1 MIYNNTLIK
10 EINERL
16 LERRKN
22 AEAKAQKYADILN
35 ADKDYSEAFNKYNSA
50 RFDFSKAK
58 FTGNKEAEEKASAEI
73 GKAAEDMSRISKKLG
88 ITADMLQPDYTCKQ
102 CNDTGFLKN
111 GKRCSCFK
119 KLATQI
125 TLSELGIDGKTLPSF
140 SSSKNIKLNNINN
153 NYIKFMNYCDHFP
166 NSSENILILGDVG
179 TGKSHLVGCIANE
192 LQNKGFN
199 IVLLSACELNTIF
212 LKYHTAPIED
222 KSFYISLLTGCDLL
236 IIDDL
241 GTEPIYKNVTEEYF
255 LMILNERLL
264 NKMPYIVTTNLTQA
278 QLFERYGERILSR
291 LNDKRSGKTT
301 KIEGVDLRLE
311 KNWQ

>member
-16 LERRKN
+16 AERRKI
-22 AEAKAQKYADILN
+22 AEAKAQKYTDVLN

-58 FTGNKEAEEKASAEI
+58 YTGNKDAEEKASAEI

-119 KLATQI
+119 KLAIEI
-125 TLSELGIDGKTLPSF
+125 TLDELGIDEKNLPDF
-140 SSSKNIKLNNINN
+140 SSSKDVTQNKLD
-153 NYIKFMNYCDHFP
+153 KFYPKFIAYCDHF
-166 NSSENILILGDVG
+166 SEKSKNVVVSGSVG

-192 LQNKGFN
+192 LKNKGFN
-199 IVLLSACELNTIF
+199 VIFLSACELNTIF
-212 LKYHTAPIED
+212 LKYHTAPVSD
-222 KSFYISLLTGCDLL
+222 RAFYISLLTGCDLL
-236 IIDDL
+236 VIDDL
-241 GTEPIYKNVTEEYF
+241 GSEPIYKNVTDEYI
-255 LMILNERLL
+255 LMILSERLS
-264 NKMPYIVTTNLTQA
+264 NGMPYIVTTNLTQT
-278 QLFERYGERILSR
+278 QLLERYGDRIVSR
-291 LNDKRSGKTT
+291 LNDKHSGVR
-301 KIEGVDLRLE
+301 IEINGEDLRR
-311 KNWQ
+311 KK